1 MSRDESKSSS
11 VFHRTAY
18 FSGRVQGVGFRYQT
32 VQVAKGFDVTGFVKN
47 LPDGRVLLEAE
58 GTEKEVE
65 AFFEEVQDQLGSY
78 IRNVEKKDV
87 VQPRKMSGFSIK

>member
-1 MSRDESKSSS
+1 MNCEEPAPNQ

-32 VQVAKGFDVTGFVKN
+32 VQVAKGFDVTGYVKN

-58 GTEKEVE
+58 GTEKEVD
-65 AFFEEVQDQLGSY
+65 AFFEELQDHLGSY

-87 VQPRKMSGFSIK
+87 VQSRKISGFSIK